1 MDPLSIATGAAGLAI
16 SCATI
21 VKTLYTWIDDTI
33 DVDENVSNLF
43 EEISSLSRALE
54 SIRSASVRVPQAIL
68 AEIDPGNGLWS
79 TIGATF
85 IDMKTTFNRLNQ
97 LMAELEKT
105 SFFSRGFLRKP
116 TKQIRFSL
124 RSKDISTHRDRIKSY
139 NTAMISALQM
149 INVCLLIHSNSSQDS
164 VFRVLSGLKS
174 QVRRVEVALQTSSS
188 TDSGDS
194 VAREEDDRML
204 HNLRQFVQV
213 AESFHSSAST
223 IVRDGPRSTI
233 WGGSILGV
241 PLTEAQKSRIE
252 GWIRPPVHEE
262 PYTPTDSG
270 SQSDTD
276 NEAELARRIEEL
288 AVQNDKNGD
297 YARAEQFYRSAI
309 EHCEAS
315 SRPPRDL
322 KTMRVRLAYSCM
334 QQEKWTEA
342 EEIIA
347 PIAFEKKTNDL
358 LVYHSMHAL
367 AIENLDALK
376 LQEAEKYCKRA
387 LWGKRKVLG
396 RDHSSCWESLALLAS
411 ICMARNMIVEAEAHR
426 SFIPRISEI
435 SVDVKALIYL
445 ERSVGGPGSL
455 SGLGD
460 DDKPTQQPLDS
471 EHPLDSEQP
480 LPIQRPFYFE
490 DLEAPVDLDGSQSLR
505 TLPSERTGLIGWP
518 FPLEDPMP
526 LKHLE
531 NRESRQDFR
540 PPNSLLS
547 LTTNDHS
554 GARCCYMQGPFGFAM
569 LNKFDPSWDEHF
581 GAELKLQNLSDETF
595 ERIKEFILLFLR
607 EGKKTESLHVALSPS
622 PSCSTAAETD
632 GLPKSSFGTSSLDIR
647 QYYES
652 DTRSFA
658 LPKPK
663 FKIFASVDYIQ
674 LGCENT
680 QVAYVVHGLERQI
693 ADLVIEWPGSSN
705 HNASLVPTI
714 LYYDKYD
721 KLVGWGHDVAH
732 ALDYR
737 GYQKPGIQKVEC
749 FPLHLITQPNV
760 VDHSTLPPLPSG
772 LDYSDVSAD
781 FLCAIRSAVHLAIQK
796 RLGLTFD
803 QDDVSYHWN
812 FTVPGIMAEDNKEIL
827 RRVIARAGFP
837 QEEMDEHLSFISHC
851 EATMH
856 REIVEGRVNLDP
868 KSSFIFVACG
878 KTAVELSGYE
888 LVQISPLAISKLR
901 AGSIHACGSISIQRN
916 FYKLL
921 CDKVRF
927 MKLRGNYRL
936 TAKAYARCILD
947 FTKRIMM
954 TFCNDGFRWAVDV
967 GIAKDF
973 CVAGFE
979 EGFMV
984 FTNDEILSCFRP
996 VTDIIVEMIC
1006 EEIREVSKTGRAIE
1020 AIVIAGEL
1028 SFSKFLLDEIKYGVP
1043 SSLRDKIFQSSNPAS
1058 EVVTGAAHLAMS
1070 RFVLSNQHAPSD
1082 GGKVS
1087 V

>member
-54 SIRSASVRVPQAIL
+54 SIRSASVRAPQAIL

-188 TDSGDS
+188 ADSGDS

-241 PLTEAQKSRIE
+241 PLTEAQISRIK
-252 GWIRPPVHEE
+252 GWIPPPVNEE
-262 PYTPTDSG
+262 PYTPTDAG

-309 EHCEAS
+309 EHGEAS

-322 KTMRVRLAYSCM
+322 KTMRVRLAYACM

-367 AIENLDALK
+367 AIEYLDALK

-387 LWGKRKVLG
+387 LWGKKKVLG
-396 RDHSSCWESLALLAS
+396 KDHSSCWESLTLLAS
-411 ICMARNMIVEAEAHR
+411 ICMARNKIVEAEAHR
-426 SFIPRISEI
+426 SFIPLISEI

-455 SGLGD
+455 GDLRD
-460 DDKPTQQPLDS
+460 DDRPTQQPLN
-471 EHPLDSEQP
+471 SEQP
-480 LPIQRPFYFE
+480 LPIQRPFSFE
-490 DLEAPVDLDGSQSLR
+490 DLKAPVELDSSQSLR
-505 TLPSERTGLIGWP
+505 TPPSERTDLIGWP
-518 FPLEDPMP
+518 FPLENPMP
-526 LKHLE
+526 LKHLG

-554 GARCCYMQGPFGFAM
+554 GARCCYIQGPFGFAM

-595 ERIKEFILLFLR
+595 ERIKESILLFLR
-607 EGKKTESLHVALSPS
+607 EGNKTESPYVALSPS

-658 LPKPK
+658 FPKPK
-663 FKIFASVDYIQ
+663 FKIFVSVDYIH

-680 QVAYVVHGLERQI
+680 QVAYVVHGVERQI
-693 ADLVIEWPGSSN
+693 ADLVTEWPGSSN
-705 HNASLVPTI
+705 HSVSLVPTI
-714 LYYDKYD
+714 LYYDKYK

-760 VDHSTLPPLPSG
+760 VDHTTLPPLPSG

-781 FLCAIRSAVHLAIQK
+781 FLWAIRSAVHLAIQK

-812 FTVPGIMAEDNKEIL
+812 FTVPDIMADDNKEIL
-827 RRVIARAGFP
+827 
-837 QEEMDEHLSFISHC
+837 
-851 EATMH
+851 ATMH
-856 REIVEGRVNLDP
+856 RAIVESRVNLDP
-868 KSSFIFVACG
+868 KNSFIFVTCG
-878 KTAVELSGYE
+878 NTAVELSGYE
-888 LVQISPLAISKLR
+888 LVQTSPLAISKLT

-947 FTKRIMM
+947 FTKRIMI

-984 FTNDEILSCFRP
+984 FTNDEILSCFQP

-1006 EEIREVSKTGRAIE
+1006 DEIHEVSKTGRAIE

-1028 SFSKFLLDEIKYGVP
+1028 GSSKFLLNEIKYGIP
-1043 SSLRDKIFQSSNPAS
+1043 SNLRDKIFHSSDPAS
-1058 EVVTGAAHLAMS
+1058 EVVKGAAHLAMS
-1070 RFVLSNQHAPSD
+1070 RFLLSNQHAPS
-1082 GGKVS
+1082 GGGTVS

>member
-1 MDPLSIATGAAGLAI
+1 MDPLSIASGAAGLAI

-79 TIGATF
+79 TISATF

-124 RSKDISTHRDRIKSY
+124 RSKDISIHRDRIKSY
-139 NTAMISALQM
+139 NTAMTSALQM

-188 TDSGDS
+188 ADAGDS
-194 VAREEDDRML
+194 AAREEDDRML

-233 WGGSILGV
+233 WGGSILGD
-241 PLTEAQKSRIE
+241 PLTEAQTSRIE
-252 GWIRPPVHEE
+252 GWIPPPVNEE
-262 PYTPTDSG
+262 PYTPTDAG

-297 YARAEQFYRSAI
+297 FARAEQFYRSAI
-309 EHCEAS
+309 EHGEAR
-315 SRPPRDL
+315 SRPPHDL
-322 KTMRVRLAYSCM
+322 KTMRVRLAYACM

-367 AIENLDALK
+367 AIEYLDALK

-396 RDHSSCWESLALLAS
+396 KDHSSCWESLTLLAS
-411 ICMARNMIVEAEAHR
+411 ICMARNKIVEAEAHR

-435 SVDVKALIYL
+435 LVDAKALIYL
-445 ERSVGGPGSL
+445 ERSVGGQGSL
-455 SGLGD
+455 GDPGD
-460 DDKPTQQPLDS
+460 DDEPTQQ
-471 EHPLDSEQP
+471 PLDSEQP
-480 LPIQRPFYFE
+480 LPIRRPFSFE
-490 DLEAPVDLDGSQSLR
+490 DLKAPVELDSSQTLR
-505 TLPSERTGLIGWP
+505 TPPPERTGLIGWP
-518 FPLEDPMP
+518 FPIKDPMP

-531 NRESRQDFR
+531 NQEDRQDVR
-540 PPNSLLS
+540 PPKPLLS
-547 LTTNDHS
+547 LITNNRS
-554 GARCCYMQGPFGFAM
+554 GARCSFIRGPFGFTM
-569 LNKFDPSWDEHF
+569 LDTCDPSWDEHF
-581 GAELKLQNLSDETF
+581 GTGLKLQKSMSDETF

-607 EGKKTESLHVALSPS
+607 EGKETGSPHVALSPP
-622 PSCSTAAETD
+622 PSCSTEAEID
-632 GLPKSSFGTSSLDIR
+632 DLPESLFGTASLDIR
-647 QYYES
+647 NFYET
-652 DTRSFA
+652 DTWPFT

-663 FKIFASVDYIQ
+663 FKIFVSVDYIQ

-680 QVAYVVHGLERQI
+680 QVAYVVHGTERQI
-693 ADLVIEWPGSSN
+693 ADLVTEWPGSSN
-705 HNASLVPTI
+705 HVASLVPTV
-714 LYYDKYD
+714 LYYDKYE

-732 ALDYR
+732 ALDSK
-737 GYQKPGIQKVEC
+737 GYQKPGMQKVEC
-749 FPLHLITQPNV
+749 FPLRLITQPNV
-760 VDHSTLPPLPSG
+760 VDHTTLPPLPSG
-772 LDYSDVSAD
+772 LDCSDVSAD
-781 FLCAIRSAVHLAIQK
+781 FLRAIRSAVHLGVQK
-796 RLGLTFD
+796 RLRMTFD
-803 QDDVSYHWN
+803 QDDVSYRWT
-812 FTVPGIMAEDNKEIL
+812 FTVPDIMAEDNKRTL
-827 RRVIARAGFP
+827 RRVIARAGYP
-837 QEEMDEHLSFISHC
+837 QDEKDEHLSFISHS

-856 REIVEGRVNLDP
+856 RAIVESRINLVP
-868 KSSFIFVACG
+868 KNAFISVTCG

-888 LVQISPLAISKLR
+888 LVQTSPLAISKLT
-901 AGSIHACGSISIQRN
+901 AGSIDACGSISIQRN

-927 MKLRGNYRL
+927 TELRGSSRL

-947 FTKRIMM
+947 FTKRIMA
-954 TFCNDGFRWAVDV
+954 TFLNDGFRWAVDV
-967 GIAKDF
+967 GTVKDYYK
-973 CVAGFE
+973 ASFE
-979 EGFMV
+979 EGFVV
-984 FTNDEILSCFRP
+984 FTNDEILSCFQP

-1006 EEIREVSKTGRAIE
+1006 NEIREVSKTGRTIE
-1020 AIVIAGEL
+1020 AIILAGEL
-1028 SFSKFLLDEIKYGVP
+1028 SSSKFLLDEIKCGVP
-1043 SSLRDKIFQSSNPAS
+1043 SNLRDKIFQSSDPAS
-1058 EVVTGAAHLAMS
+1058 DVVKGAAHLAMS
-1070 RFVLSNQHAPSD
+1070 RFVLRNQHTPSD
-1082 GGKVS
+1082 GGTTS

>member
-68 AEIDPGNGLWS
+68 DEIDPGNGLWS

-174 QVRRVEVALQTSSS
+174 QVRRVEVALKTSSS

-376 LQEAEKYCKRA
+376 FQEAEKYCKRA

-554 GARCCYMQGPFGFAM
+554 GARCCYIQGPFGFAM

-674 LGCENT
+674 LG
-680 QVAYVVHGLERQI
+680 
-693 ADLVIEWPGSSN
+693 S
-705 HNASLVPTI
+705 
-714 LYYDKYD
+714 
-721 KLVGWGHDVAH
+721 
-732 ALDYR
+732 
-737 GYQKPGIQKVEC
+737 
-749 FPLHLITQPNV
+749 
-760 VDHSTLPPLPSG
+760 
-772 LDYSDVSAD
+772 D

-812 FTVPGIMAEDNKEIL
+812 FTVPDIMAEDNKEIL

-878 KTAVELSGYE
+878 KTAVELSGHE

-927 MKLRGNYRL
+927 MKLR
-936 TAKAYARCILD
+936 D